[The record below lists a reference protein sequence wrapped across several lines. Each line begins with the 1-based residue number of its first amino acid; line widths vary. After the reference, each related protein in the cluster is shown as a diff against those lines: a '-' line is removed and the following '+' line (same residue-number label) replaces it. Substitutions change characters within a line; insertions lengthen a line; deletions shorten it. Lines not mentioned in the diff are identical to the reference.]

1 METLS
6 SKDALRHLAESNPKW
21 IRYRD
26 KAIIENLVI
35 AILFGMVLIFI
46 QNRFFGDFTQIFA
59 VYKISNIYSYLFGK
73 LFSLALLFA
82 TGFFVI
88 TTIQEIWVF
97 LTKAMKYK
105 RRGIGNRPVYYSI
118 KNGFTPFKKDSVS
131 SKKLPKVVPIE
142 DLVEIPERIEKNT
155 LYFCNNVKLRNC
167 LVEDGYFGFP
177 LDVGSDAI
185 QLTRFFWKKMG
196 SDMDEVEKEAIRER
210 LMKPMTVRM
219 LFCRKQKNRK
229 ELPHFYI
236 LDWGEPIEE

>member
-1 METLS
+1 MEILN
-6 SKDALRHLAESNPKW
+6 SKDALIRLAESNKKW
-21 IRYRD
+21 IKYRD

-35 AILFGMVLIFI
+35 VILFGMVLSFI
-46 QNRFFGDFTQIFA
+46 QNQFFEDFTQIFA
-59 VYKISNIYSYLFGK
+59 VYKISTLYSYLFGK

-82 TGFFVI
+82 MVFFAI

-105 RRGIGNRPVYYSI
+105 RKGIGDRPVYYSW
-118 KNGFTPFKKDSVS
+118 KNGYTPFRKDTVS
-131 SKKLPKVVPIE
+131 SKKLPRIVPLE
-142 DLVEIPERIEKNT
+142 DLVEIPEKNEKNT
-155 LYFCNNVKLRNC
+155 LYFCNNVKLRKC

-177 LDVGSDAI
+177 LDVGSEAI

-196 SDMDEVEKEAIRER
+196 SDLDEVEKEAVRER

-219 LFCRKQKNRK
+219 LFYRKQKKRK

-236 LDWGEPIEE
+236 LDWGEPVEE